1 MKLSFTVEP
10 ESCSSLPLFHFSD
23 FLKPLYP
30 YVAPRLYMCVVSKW
44 QWKAHMNVLRL
55 MNVGALLFRQRK
67 NKLNLAP
74 LLKLSAYRINFPFL
88 WHCASLQ
95 VWLAPHESFFPSKII
110 WAKWW
115 GSYLPELSGVR
126 QVVGTPWWREAV
138 FCTLRV
144 LAITWDRVNVL
155 NRTHY
160 ASPYSFSHIYT
171 MLKWWICL
179 LSMASFKTSGL
190 HELRKTLKLV
200 FFFLCL
206 ALYAVK
212 GYP

>member
-10 ESCSSLPLFHFSD
+10 ESCSSLLLFHFSD

-44 QWKAHMNVLRL
+44 QWKAHMNVLRS

-95 VWLAPHESFFPSKII
+95 VWLAPHESFFPLKDHLSK
-110 WAKWW
+110 
-115 GSYLPELSGVR
+115 
-126 QVVGTPWWREAV
+126 VV
-138 FCTLRV
+138 RV
-144 LAITWDRVNVL
+144 LLTRAEWGQASSRDSLVEGGGLLHPQGTGHHLGQSKRFKEDPLCFSIFLFPYIHNVKMVN
-155 NRTHY
+155 
-160 ASPYSFSHIYT
+160 SFIKHGKFQNFRSAWAQNDPEACFF
-171 MLKWWICL
+171 MLGSVC
-179 LSMASFKTSGL
+179 
-190 HELRKTLKLV
+190 R
-200 FFFLCL
+200 
-206 ALYAVK
+206 
-212 GYP
+212 